1 MSTPFFMRIIFLTYL
16 LFFFCLSSGAQI
28 VVLPK
33 DSSQN
38 RPPTGRFGDNF
49 DRDTVLLDS
58 SVVLFKKLEA
68 VELLSLRTFK
78 RKRNQRRYN
87 RLVERVK
94 RTYPLA
100 KLAAQKMELYGQTL
114 ANGTRKDRKALI
126 RQFEKELK
134 EEHGAKLR
142 RMSFADGRILLR
154 LIDRE
159 TQNTPFE
166 LVKDLKGSFQAVF
179 WQGVANIFD
188 YDLKAP
194 FDPSQK
200 EEDLYIDEICRMID
214 AGIISMP

>member
-1 MSTPFFMRIIFLTYL
+1 MRFIFIIFLL
-16 LFFFCLSSGAQI
+16 CFPFLSIFAQI

-49 DRDTVLLDS
+49 NKDTVLLDS
-58 SVVLFKKLEA
+58 SVVMFKKLEA
-68 VELLSLRTFK
+68 IEILSLRTFK
-78 RKRNQRRYN
+78 RKRDQRRYN

-114 ANGTRKDRKALI
+114 ASGTRKDRKELI

-134 EEHGAKLR
+134 EEHGAKLK

-194 FDPSQK
+194 FDPSQRN
-200 EEDLYIDEICRMID
+200 EDLYIDEICRMID
-214 AGIISMP
+214 AGIITVP